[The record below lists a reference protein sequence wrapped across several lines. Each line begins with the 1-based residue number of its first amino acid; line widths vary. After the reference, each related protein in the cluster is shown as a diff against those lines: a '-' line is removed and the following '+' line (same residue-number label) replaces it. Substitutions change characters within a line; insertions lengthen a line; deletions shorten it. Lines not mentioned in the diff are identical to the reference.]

1 MANSEKIV
9 FADGTEREINVAFLR
24 KMMKNMKQAVG
35 QENQNFEKRKAGEE
49 GKTNRRYTLKV
60 YPAGMGRTAYRVIE
74 IDGKESLTKLCNTI
88 IHAFDFESGHLYEFC
103 MDNRM
108 YSWNSYQY
116 DPDRGQRST
125 NAKINS
131 LHLVKG
137 QKFSL
142 HYDFGDDWMFT
153 ITVQKIEF
161 TADYVK
167 PKVIKEKGVVEQYPD
182 WDEDFEDEEEFE
194 E

>member
-1 MANSEKIV
+1 MANSDKKII
-9 FADGTEREINVAFLR
+9 FNEAEREIDVAFLR
-24 KMMKNMKQAVG
+24 RMMKNMKRATEQ
-35 QENQNFEKRKAGEE
+35 QSLNFEKRRAKEE

-88 IHAFDFESGHLYEFC
+88 IHSFAFESGHLYEFC

-116 DPDRGQRST
+116 DPDPGERST
-125 NAKINS
+125 NTKINS
-131 LHLVKG
+131 LHLLKG

-161 TADYVK
+161 TVEYAK
-167 PKVIKEKGVVEQYPD
+167 PKVIKEKGIVEQYPD
-182 WDEDFEDEEEFE
+182 WDEDFEE
-194 E
+194 